1 VPWSHAIAL
10 AERLTGGDLRLDLI
24 EGGDHRL
31 STSRDLA
38 RLVEAVE
45 TMRGR

>member
-1 VPWSHAIAL
+1 V
-10 AERLTGGDLRLDLI
+10 RLDLI

-31 STSRDLA
+31 STSRDLT

-45 TMRGR
+45 CMRSLA